1 MSSSKED
8 FPKFILILFT
18 IVYGVLIIASPLYV
32 FVSGFFLD
40 APGSSSNPFIYL
52 AIVGI
57 LTFPVSLSVSLY
69 KSWKYKDDF
78 DVCWKNLKLPIKH
91 IGAICVI
98 WILIVLFA
106 ILNRKH

>member
-8 FPKFILILFT
+8 FPKFILIFFT
-18 IVYGVLIIASPLYV
+18 IVYGVLICTSPAYV
-32 FVSGFFLD
+32 FATFLLFD
-40 APGSSSNPFIYL
+40 APGSSSNPFLYL
-52 AIVGI
+52 ALAVI

-91 IGAICVI
+91 MI
-98 WILIVLFA
+98 WILIVFFA
-106 ILNRKH
+106 IFNSKH

>member
-1 MSSSKED
+1 MSSSKEN
-8 FPKFILILFT
+8 FPKYILILFT
-18 IVYGVLIIASPLYV
+18 IIYGVLILALPLYV
-32 FVSGFFLD
+32 FVTGFFFD

-69 KSWKYKDDF
+69 KSWKHKDDF

-91 IGAICVI
+91 IGVICVI
-98 WILIVLFA
+98 WILIVLFSL
-106 ILNRKH
+106 LNRKL